1 MVVALAALH
10 PSQLQ
15 LRASVASG
23 TKRGKQFRFGD
34 VDSVIVT
41 VNVSFEKKNTNN
53 KKVRRCRGSNP
64 GRPRDRRKYL
74 PLYYNDL
81 VEFVCFM
88 NVKAVTSYTHCF
100 NHYLFFLMNAL

>member
-41 VNVSFEKKNTNN
+41 VNVSFEKKTQITKKYAVAGDRTRVVRVTGGNTYHYTTTTLL
-53 KKVRRCRGSNP
+53 SS
-64 GRPRDRRKYL
+64 
-74 PLYYNDL
+74 
-81 VEFVCFM
+81 FV
-88 NVKAVTSYTHCF
+88 
-100 NHYLFFLMNAL
+100 L